1 MWNKKTTDGI
11 YKTVF
16 QDLLSS
22 YIDAIPTKNESYAQ
36 QLTEVHKEFVK
47 RNKSL
52 TGLLDDYIE
61 NRNSRVKENKLCKQI
76 IFWVFLVV
84 FLLLTGTVIYIFV
97 KTDINESNAAVITS
111 LVTVAATYL
120 ASILSIINIIS
131 KYLFPVD
138 EEKDTIEM
146 IKTVIGNDVQVEKMM
161 AEAMDKAKYID
172 AQKLKDYKNLLT
184 EGVITQEDFEY
195 LKDSLINRPQK

>member
-1 MWNKKTTDGI
+1 MLSKKLA
-11 YKTVF
+11 K
-16 QDLLSS
+16 
-22 YIDAIPTKNESYAQ
+22 
-36 QLTEVHKEFVK
+36 
-47 RNKSL
+47 
-52 TGLLDDYIE
+52 
-61 NRNSRVKENKLCKQI
+61 
-76 IFWVFLVV
+76 
-84 FLLLTGTVIYIFV
+84 TGTSPNCV
-97 KTDINESNAAVITS
+97 
-111 LVTVAATYL
+111 
-120 ASILSIINIIS
+120 IS

-184 EGVITQEDFEY
+184 EDVITQEDFEY